1 MAPYLS
7 CPSLIH
13 QQRPEGIHLDR
24 NVALDILK
32 LSMAFMVVGIHAEFL
47 RDISVAWSYFTAF
60 GIFRIAVPVFLLIS
74 GFYFYQTLENNNASL
89 WFKRCLLLYCFWMIV
104 YSIFWF
110 KPAELSFKMFFIQ
123 IVVGYYHLWYI
134 AGMIGAAV
142 MMLVMRRFNSPTLI
156 VISIAIYLIGV
167 VIQYAGNYHVV
178 ENARLDNI
186 LNINFIHR
194 NALFFSLPF
203 FCIGYLIHKNNIH
216 NRISF
221 SSAKILTA
229 IGIVLLS
236 MEIYF
241 NYVAPGRDGG
251 FDNFFSLIILCP
263 ALFILFMQIKL
274 LSNTKNI
281 ALYATAIYFVH
292 PLFLLPLAS
301 LLASQATLF
310 TLVVIGLSAIAA
322 YFLIAI
328 NKKAKFI
335 L

>member
-1 MAPYLS
+1 L
-7 CPSLIH
+7 
-13 QQRPEGIHLDR
+13 EGTLLGR

-47 RDISVAWSYFTAF
+47 KDISVDWSYFTAY

-74 GFYFYQTLENNNASL
+74 GFYFYQTLENNKTL
-89 WFKRCLLLYCFWMIV
+89 IWFKRCLLLYCFWMLV

-110 KPAELSFKMFFIQ
+110 KPAELSLKMFFIQ
-123 IVVGYYHLWYI
+123 LIVGYYHLWYV

-142 MMLVMRRFNSPTLI
+142 ILLVIRRFNSPMLI
-156 VISIAIYLIGV
+156 FISIATYLIGV
-167 VIQYAGNYHVV
+167 VIQYAGNYHLL

-186 LNINFIHR
+186 ININFVHR

-203 FCIGYLIHKNNIH
+203 FCIGYLIHKH
-216 NRISF
+216 NLHTRISF
-221 SSAKILTA
+221 TTAKVFTA
-229 IGIVLLS
+229 IGLILMS
-236 MEIYF
+236 AEIYF
-241 NYVAPGRDGG
+241 NYIAPDRDGG

-263 ALFILFMQIKL
+263 ALFILFMHINL
-274 LSNTKNI
+274 FANTKNI

-292 PLFLLPLAS
+292 PLFLLPLTS
-301 LLASQATLF
+301 LLATQATLF
-310 TLVVIGLSAIAA
+310 TLVVIALSVIAA
-322 YFLIAI
+322 YFLIII

>member
-1 MAPYLS
+1 M
-7 CPSLIH
+7 
-13 QQRPEGIHLDR
+13 DR

-47 RDISVAWSYFTAF
+47 RDISVDWSYFTAY

-74 GFYFYQTLENNNASL
+74 GFYFYQTLESNKTVL
-89 WFKRCLLLYCFWMIV
+89 WFKRCLLLYGFWMLV

-110 KPAELSFKMFFIQ
+110 KPAELTLKMFFIQ
-123 IVVGYYHLWYI
+123 LIVGYYHLWYV

-142 MMLVMRRFNSPTLI
+142 ILLFMRRFNSPALI
-156 VISIAIYLIGV
+156 FISLAIYAMGV
-167 VIQYAGNYHVV
+167 IIQYAGNYHLVG
-178 ENARLDNI
+178 NPRLDNI
-186 LNINFIHR
+186 ININFVHR

-203 FCIGYLIHKNNIH
+203 FCIGYLIRKH
-216 NRISF
+216 NLHQSIS
-221 SSAKILTA
+221 ITTA
-229 IGIVLLS
+229 QVWTLIGTILLS
-236 MEIYF
+236 AEIYF

-263 ALFILFMQIKL
+263 ALFILFMQINL
-274 LSNTKNI
+274 FSNTKNI

-292 PLFLLPLAS
+292 PLFLLPLTG

-322 YFLIAI
+322 YFLVAI

>member
-1 MAPYLS
+1 M
-7 CPSLIH
+7 
-13 QQRPEGIHLDR
+13 DR

-47 RDISVAWSYFTAF
+47 RDFSAAWSYFTAF

-74 GFYFYQTLENNNASL
+74 GFYFYQTLENNKAAL

-104 YSIFWF
+104 YSVFWF
-110 KPAELSFKMFFIQ
+110 KPTELSLKMFFIQ

-142 MMLVMRRFNSPTLI
+142 ILLVIRRFNSPTLI

-167 VIQYAGNYHVV
+167 IIQYAGNYHVV

-186 LNINFIHR
+186 ININFVHR

-203 FCIGYLIHKNNIH
+203 FCIGYLIHKHNIH
-216 NRISF
+216 KLISF
-221 SSAKILTA
+221 TTAQLLTA
-229 IGIVLLS
+229 IGVALLS
-236 MEIYF
+236 AEIYF

-263 ALFILFMQIKL
+263 ALFILFMHINL
-274 LSNTKNI
+274 FSNTKNI

-292 PLFLLPLAS
+292 PLFLLPLTG
-301 LLASQATLF
+301 LLATQATLF
-310 TLVVIGLSAIAA
+310 TLVVIALSVIAA